1 MDAEHA
7 AMILLALGSNL
18 GQRER
23 TLQHARDALAAAGI
37 PIVAASGLHETPALV
52 PDGAPPEWNRPYL
65 NQVLQVRTALA
76 PIELLACVKAI
87 ETQLGRRPASR
98 WAPREIDIDIL
109 AYGDR
114 VMATETLVLPHA
126 QMHLRRFVL
135 APLCEIAA
143 QWRHPS
149 LHRTASQ
156 LLAALPAAAGRS
168 KRPTVMGILNVTPD
182 SFSGDGQLGSAA
194 VDAAERLVEAGADM
208 LDIGAESTRPKGIAL
223 DSEAEWERLNPVL
236 EVLAGRPWRGRVRL
250 SIDTRHARTAARAL
264 ALGVDCINDVTGLA
278 DAAMLDVLRGQGCD
292 VVVMHALSVPVDP
305 ALTLP
310 ADCDVLQEILR
321 WKTAVTGKAVAAGLD
336 PARLVYDPGIGFGK
350 TAGQSLALMHGAAV
364 LVGTGGRWLF
374 GHSRKS
380 FLKLFTDAEA
390 GQRDDLT
397 LAFSAQLAD
406 AGVHIVRVHAVGRH
420 VRLFEQ
426 LRG

>member
-1 MDAEHA
+1 
-7 AMILLALGSNL
+7 MILLALGSNL
-18 GQRER
+18 GEREL
-23 TLQHARDALAAAGI
+23 TLQRARDALAASGVT
-37 PIVAASGLHETPALV
+37 IVAASSSHETLALM
-52 PDGAPPEWNRPYL
+52 PEGAPPDWNRPYL
-65 NQVLQVRTALA
+65 NQVLQVQTTLA

-87 ETQLGRRPASR
+87 ETQLGRQPASR

-109 AYGDR
+109 TYDDQVLAG
-114 VMATETLVLPHA
+114 ETLVLPHA

-135 APLCEIAA
+135 APLCEIAP
-143 QWRHPS
+143 QWRHP
-149 LHRTASQ
+149 LLGRTASQ
-156 LLAALPAAAGRS
+156 LLAALPAAAGS
-168 KRPTVMGILNVTPD
+168 MKRPTVMGILNVTPD

-208 LDIGAESTRPKGIAL
+208 LDIGAESTRPNGVAL
-223 DSEAEWERLNPVL
+223 DSDAEWGRLNPVL
-236 EVLAGRPWRGRVRL
+236 TVLAGRPWRGRVRL
-250 SIDTRHARTAARAL
+250 SIDTRHAHTAARAL

-278 DAAMLDVLRGQGCD
+278 DTAMLDVLCRQSCD

-310 ADCDVLQEILR
+310 ADCDVLQEIVH
-321 WKTAVTGKAVAAGLD
+321 WKATVAATAVAADFD
-336 PARLVYDPGIGFGK
+336 PARLIYDPGIGFGK

-380 FLKLFTDAEA
+380 FLKLFTRAEA

-397 LAFSAQLAD
+397 LAFSAQLAN

-426 LRG
+426 LCG